1 MRKLL
6 FVINPIAGGVDK
18 SIFKAKLEAF
28 VARHHLEHHTYFT
41 TGKDDEANIR
51 DLLQIHEPS
60 MAVAV
65 GGDGTL
71 LMVAKCILHSSVTLG
86 IIPYGSA
93 NGMAAELQIPNDK
106 QEALETLLNGKEIVI
121 DTLLIDKQYPCLHIG
136 DVGFNAKIVKR
147 FEEDKQRGL
156 LGYAKHFFR
165 EFRFS
170 QRMKSIVITDKNK
183 QKVKCHMIAFA
194 NARKYGTGALLNPI
208 GKLDDGFFE
217 LCIIKTISF
226 RVFLLVLATFFSGT
240 VYKTKFAKI
249 IRCSKAQIK
258 LKRNKT
264 MTVQIDGEIIGE
276 RNKLDIEIISRSLR
290 VRVPAVTSPKFTD
303 YLVAD
308 INYEDG

>member
-1 MRKLL
+1 METILY
-6 FVINPIAGGVDK
+6 VINPIAGGVDK
-18 SIFKAKLEAF
+18 TAFKERLKAF
-28 VARHHLEHHTYFT
+28 SDRHQITQYIYQT
-41 TGKDDEANIR
+41 TGKDDETNIR
-51 DLLQIHEPS
+51 ELIQNKQPS

-71 LMVAKCILHSSVTLG
+71 LMVARCILHTNITLG

-106 QEALETLLNGKEIVI
+106 IIALETLLKGKEIVI
-121 DTLLIDKQYPCLHIG
+121 DTLLIDKKYHCLHIG
-136 DVGFNAKIVKR
+136 DIGFNAKIVKR

-156 LGYAKHFFR
+156 WGYAKHFFK

-170 QRMKSIVITDKNK
+170 QRMKSIVTTDNHK

-194 NARKYGTGALLNPI
+194 NARKYGTGALLNPV

-226 RVFLLVLATFFSGT
+226 KVFLLVIATFFSGA
-240 VYKTKFAKI
+240 VYKTRFAKI
-249 IRCSKAQIK
+249 IRCSKAHIK
-258 LKRNKT
+258 LKRNRT

-276 RNKLDIEIISRSLR
+276 RNKLDIEIVPRSLR
-290 VRVPAVTSPKFTD
+290 VIVPAVSSPKFTD

-308 INYEDG
+308 INYEEG